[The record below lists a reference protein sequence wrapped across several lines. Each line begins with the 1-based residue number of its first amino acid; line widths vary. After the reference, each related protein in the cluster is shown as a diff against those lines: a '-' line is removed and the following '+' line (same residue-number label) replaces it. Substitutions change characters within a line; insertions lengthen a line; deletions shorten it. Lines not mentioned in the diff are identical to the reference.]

1 MINIDTHPDI
11 LLWMIQEQQRTLW
24 KETERRMLWRQATAD
39 SPRSYRRTLL
49 ALLSSLRS
57 RYARKHQG
65 HTDAGGI
72 RPHRQR
78 QEESTLQDISTE
90 MQTMFF
96 QEPPQT
102 HEEDVCTAAASC
114 TRVAP

>member
-1 MINIDTHPDI
+1 MINTDTHPDI
-11 LLWMIQEQQRTLW
+11 LLWMVQEQQRTLW
-24 KETERRMLWRQATAD
+24 KEAQMRMLWRQATAD
-39 SPRSYRRTLL
+39 SPRPYRRTLL

-57 RYARKHQG
+57 WYARKHQR
-65 HTDAGGI
+65 HTDASEA
-72 RPHRQR
+72 RSRRQS

-102 HEEDVCTAAASC
+102 HEEGVCTAAVGR